1 MAIGMALMFG
11 FEFPENFNL
20 PYIARSIKEF
30 WRRWHISLSTWFK
43 DYLYIPLGGNRLGTS
58 RMYVNLIIVF
68 FITGF
73 WHGASWTFVVW
84 GLFHGSFLI
93 IERIGLGN
101 ILDKSPKIISNFYTL
116 IVVMMGWVLFRA
128 DDFSLAGSFYKALFN
143 FSLPLNELSFFRL
156 TFTRDFWFA
165 LTIGVPGALG
175 VFTLIQQK
183 VNNVSPKINKI
194 IRYSFEV
201 GYVIVLAGLLFLC
214 SIYLIAGT
222 YNPFIY
228 FRF

>member
-1 MAIGMALMFG
+1 
-11 FEFPENFNL
+11 
-20 PYIARSIKEF
+20 
-30 WRRWHISLSTWFK
+30 
-43 DYLYIPLGGNRLGTS
+43 
-58 RMYVNLIIVF
+58 
-68 FITGF
+68 
-73 WHGASWTFVVW
+73 
-84 GLFHGSFLI
+84 
-93 IERIGLGN
+93 
-101 ILDKSPKIISNFYTL
+101 
-116 IVVMMGWVLFRA
+116 MMGWVLFRA